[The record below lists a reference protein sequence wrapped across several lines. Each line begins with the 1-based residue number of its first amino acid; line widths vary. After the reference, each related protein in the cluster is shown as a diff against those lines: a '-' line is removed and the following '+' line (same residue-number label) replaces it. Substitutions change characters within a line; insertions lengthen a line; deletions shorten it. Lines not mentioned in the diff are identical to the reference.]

1 MYEISVKITENV
13 GVFDRLEASLRFTDE
28 HDVETFETIEADT
41 KDELKNKVVDQVR
54 TRLDEMFEF

>member
-13 GVFDRLEASLRFTDE
+13 GVFDRLEAKLRFTDE
-28 HDVETFETIEADT
+28 HGVETFETIEAET
-41 KDELKNKVVDQVR
+41 KDELKNRLSKQLR